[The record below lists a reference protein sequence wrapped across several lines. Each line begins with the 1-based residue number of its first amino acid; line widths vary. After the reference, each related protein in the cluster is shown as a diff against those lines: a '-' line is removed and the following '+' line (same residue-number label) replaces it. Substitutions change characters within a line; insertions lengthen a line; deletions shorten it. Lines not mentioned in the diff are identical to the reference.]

1 MINNKQQTIIEKIKE
16 VFEGENM
23 QSECSVLSYRVDIY
37 FKNINFQYKS
47 MNLGMMI
54 EILIMIYKDKKE

>member
-1 MINNKQQTIIEKIKE
+1 
-16 VFEGENM
+16 M

-37 FKNINFQYKS
+37 FKYINFQYKS

>member
-1 MINNKQQTIIEKIKE
+1 
-16 VFEGENM
+16 M

-54 EILIMIYKDKKE
+54 EILIMIYKHKKE